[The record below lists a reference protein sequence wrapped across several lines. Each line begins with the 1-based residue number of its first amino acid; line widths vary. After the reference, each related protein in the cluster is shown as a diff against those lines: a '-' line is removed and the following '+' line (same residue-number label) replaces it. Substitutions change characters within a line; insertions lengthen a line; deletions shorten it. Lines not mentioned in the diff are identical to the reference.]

1 MFGIASSKF
10 SHVGKVE
17 LLKCLKKGN
26 DVIKFSFGKIY
37 SKQNEHWTESIAWL
51 GS

>member
-10 SHVGKVE
+10 CHVGKVE
-17 LLKCLKKGN
+17 LSKYLKKGN
-26 DVIKFSFGKIY
+26 DVIKFSFVKIY
-37 SKQNEHWTESIAWL
+37 SKQNGHWTESIALL